1 MDSYVADLEALLGV
15 EEGDAAQR
23 LVELRD
29 QGAVLQVR
37 GFGQLQVESFVQ
49 QRSNKFGNSSI
60 PRLRDFAS
68 R

>member
-37 GFGQLQVESFVQ
+37 GFGQLQVESC
-49 QRSNKFGNSSI
+49 G
-60 PRLRDFAS
+60 
-68 R
+68 